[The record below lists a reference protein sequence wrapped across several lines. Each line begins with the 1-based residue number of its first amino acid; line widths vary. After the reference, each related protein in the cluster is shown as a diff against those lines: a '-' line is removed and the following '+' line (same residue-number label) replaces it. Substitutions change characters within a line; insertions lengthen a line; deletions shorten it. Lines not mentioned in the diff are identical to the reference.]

1 MILFTLGLIWFDYY
15 LEERIRRDLMRTLTL
30 QRTLSTIERDVELK
44 SERQKLIKKNNL

>member
-30 QRTLSTIERDVELK
+30 QRTLSTIERDVEIK
-44 SERQKLIKKNNL
+44 TEQQKLIKKNNL